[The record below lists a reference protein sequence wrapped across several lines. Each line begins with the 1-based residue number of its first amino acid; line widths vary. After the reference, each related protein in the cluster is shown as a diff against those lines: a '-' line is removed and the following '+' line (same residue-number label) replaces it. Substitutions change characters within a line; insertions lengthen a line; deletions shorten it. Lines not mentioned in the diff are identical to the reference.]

1 MYSASLLAKFYCWQ
15 ENEVASDTKGK
26 VIDLRFQRISE
37 HKGRRKFEKTC
48 LNTFE
53 MSVAQFALGIWKSL
67 TWFDSLIELSS
78 QFSTLTQLPQNG

>member
-37 HKGRRKFEKTC
+37 HKGRRKFEKR
-48 LNTFE
+48 
-53 MSVAQFALGIWKSL
+53 V
-67 TWFDSLIELSS
+67 
-78 QFSTLTQLPQNG
+78 